1 MVTLTC
7 ILNNIKGSITL
18 INVAPISQ
26 IKSTKK
32 ILSYFTFFIRRY
44 QPLIDI
50 IEPKYPNKNPLYSCN
65 RNTSSYD
72 IFTNM
77 KLAIKNK
84 IKDIKYIICNKNL
97 AQSFHPDQLCPLTML
112 SMPNDNTY
120 NLDLLHNERKHDQDH
135 TESALKL
142 YF

>member
-1 MVTLTC
+1 MVALTC
-7 ILNNIKGSITL
+7 ILNNIKGNITL

-44 QPLIDI
+44 QPLKDI

-84 IKDIKYIICNKNL
+84 IKDIKYIICNINL
-97 AQSFHPDQLCPLTML
+97 VQSFHPSQLYLLAML
-112 SMPNDNTY
+112 LMPNDNMY
-120 NLDLLHNERKHDQDH
+120 NLDLHHNERKHDQDH
-135 TESALKL
+135 IEFALKL